1 MTADKAVL
9 VLGATGNQGGAV
21 ARALLGTGRRVR
33 AFVRDPHTP
42 AAAEL
47 ARLGAELAVGDLD
60 RPQSVRVA
68 ARDVHGIFSAQAVDP
83 ADPRPETEV
92 RQGKSVID
100 AAVAEG
106 VEQVVYSSIAAY
118 RSGVPHFDT
127 KAVIEQY
134 LDSAGLP
141 ATVIRPVFFMENW
154 RYLLPKSDD
163 NARIGSVALD
173 VDTRLQMVAVADI
186 GRIVADAFARPDEYI
201 GEKLEI
207 AGDELTVRQ
216 IAAACTEADGVPTR
230 VVRPDRLPPAVADMF
245 AWLDEHGY
253 RTDITA
259 LRRRFPQLLTF
270 ETWLRTEA
278 RPAPARTGTAS

>member
-1 MTADKAVL
+1 MTADRVFL

-21 ARALLGTGRRVR
+21 ARALLGNGRRVR
-33 AFVRDPHTP
+33 AFVRDPHTA

-47 ARLGAELAVGDLD
+47 ARLGAELVTGDLD
-60 RPQSVRVA
+60 RARSLRAA
-68 ARDVHGIFSAQAVDP
+68 ARRVHGIFSVQAVDP

-106 VEQVVYSSIAAY
+106 VGHVIYSSIAAY

-127 KAVIEQY
+127 KTVIEQY
-134 LDSAGLP
+134 LDTAGLP
-141 ATVIRPVFFMENW
+141 ATVVRPVFFMENW
-154 RYLLPKSDD
+154 RYLLAKPD
-163 NARIGSVALD
+163 NGVRVGTVRLD
-173 VDTRLQMVAVADI
+173 PDTRLQMVAATDI
-186 GRIVADAFARPDEYI
+186 GRIVADAFERPGEYI